1 MGKQPITIP
10 KEELERQREFS
21 EQIRRHYLETLGRQ
35 PLACVDTYG
44 CQQNE
49 ADSQLLRG
57 MMIDMGFGFTEEPDQ
72 ADLALFNTCAV
83 REHAEQRVFGNIG
96 ALTHAKRR
104 RPDMIVAMCGCMA
117 QQERIKEKVK

>member
-49 ADSQLLRG
+49 ADSRISPTWLFSIPAPCGSTRSS
-57 MMIDMGFGFTEEPDQ
+57 GF
-72 ADLALFNTCAV
+72 LATSA
-83 REHAEQRVFGNIG
+83 R
-96 ALTHAKRR
+96 
-104 RPDMIVAMCGCMA
+104 
-117 QQERIKEKVK
+117 